1 MFGIFFSVPPLYVQ
15 LKGLNHPLVAGMR
28 TQISCSSAGA
38 RPPPQILWSKG
49 GVAMRGPTQTVSC
62 LFFLTK
68 NPIAYFSFSFLKS
81 FLI

>member
-1 MFGIFFSVPPLYVQ
+1 MCLVFFFLISVPPLYVQ

-62 LFFLTK
+62 LFLFFLLF
-68 NPIAYFSFSFLKS
+68 N
-81 FLI
+81 